1 MFGVQRTD
9 EVVKAVQDILIER
22 FENDP
27 IAFGPIVVEPAI
39 DHDEDDYMRITIVF
53 EGDPDL
59 LEPSWA
65 LGLTQRI
72 QIDLS
77 QKDID
82 GRPSKPTDIDMD
94 PDELLVIAQ
103 DLARVI

>member
-1 MFGVQRTD
+1 MFNVQRTD
-9 EVVKAVQDILIER
+9 EVVKAVQDILAER

-65 LGLTQRI
+65 LDLTRRL
-72 QIDLS
+72 QIDLC
-77 QKDID
+77 QKDIGGFD
-82 GRPSKPTDIDMD
+82 YISKRWVEKSEWEAIQ
-94 PDELLVIAQ
+94 AN
-103 DLARVI
+103 RY